1 MTISKIGM
9 RPDKVARRKNKSRKP
24 KSPNQN
30 SPVNITSSEFRGSPS
45 LDDIELIAA
54 TGHPSD
60 EFNVVDIGEIAERC
74 VLEEIGGDVDVDDL
88 NINLDF
94 DTLEF
99 DEDPESLFLITP
111 SLKLTIEEEYKICE
125 IEAAK
130 DLLIKSFSQTILEN
144 VPNIQEYVSL
154 CLYSVALG
162 VTFDFKAGQVFTIWS
177 QCRYFRINTA
187 FITIVQLTNFFREAI
202 ISDMMFG
209 GHLNIALSHLEVFSH
224 IPLPLK
230 VKLFLSSLGSVDIL
244 KRYINFKILDRCM
257 KIT

>member
-1 MTISKIGM
+1 M
-9 RPDKVARRKNKSRKP
+9 RPDKVAQRKNKSRKP
-24 KSPNQN
+24 KSPKQD
-30 SPVNITSSEFRGSPS
+30 SPANMTGSELKETPS
-45 LDDIELIAA
+45 LDDIELIPD
-54 TGHPSD
+54 PSD
-60 EFNVVDIGEIAERC
+60 EFNIVDIGEIAERC
-74 VLEEIGGDVDVDDL
+74 VLEEIGGDVNVDDL

-162 VTFDFKAGQVFTIWS
+162 VTFDFKADQVFTIWS
-177 QCRYFRINTA
+177 QCRYFRIYTA
-187 FITIVQLTNFFREAI
+187 FIIIV
-202 ISDMMFG
+202 
-209 GHLNIALSHLEVFSH
+209 
-224 IPLPLK
+224 
-230 VKLFLSSLGSVDIL
+230 
-244 KRYINFKILDRCM
+244 
-257 KIT
+257 

>member
-1 MTISKIGM
+1 M
-9 RPDKVARRKNKSRKP
+9 RPDKVAQRKNKSRKP

-30 SPVNITSSEFRGSPS
+30 SPVNITSSEFRESPS

-111 SLKLTIEEEYKICE
+111 SLKLTIEEDYKICE
-125 IEAAK
+125 MEAAK
-130 DLLIKSFSQTILEN
+130 DFLIKSFSQTIVEN
-144 VPNIQEYVSL
+144 VPSIQEHASL

-162 VTFDFKAGQVFTIWS
+162 VTFDLKAEKVFTIWR
-177 QCRYFRINTA
+177 QCRCKRIRMGTA
-187 FITIVQLTNFFREAI
+187 YKSNARLFCREAVI
-202 ISDMMFG
+202 NDMIFG
-209 GHLNIALSHLEVFSH
+209 GHMNIALSHMEVFSH
-224 IPLPLK
+224 IPLNLK
-230 VKLFLSSLGSVDIL
+230 VKLILSSLGSVNIL
-244 KRYINFKILDRCM
+244 KRY
-257 KIT
+257 